1 MTRTPSPSESSRED
15 KNGRPSKSACS
26 AGMECC
32 ILPAG
37 RMKLMPIACQFVAS
51 AAKNSLL
58 IAVAIAAVGCASSK
72 QRTPSAMSKYV
83 SADGITI
90 PEDIQRTSP
99 GIIFTTS
106 PGRESGIMLQGPGI
120 LATLS
125 YTGQMET
132 AGDGKL
138 GGGTEKFKPTRI
150 ETIKDSE
157 HDKDQLFAVSSFSID
172 DNGFLIV
179 KDDSGSSY
187 RIKLGLNLNGA
198 IEDLGKGSR

>member
-1 MTRTPSPSESSRED
+1 MLPPTR
-15 KNGRPSKSACS
+15 
-26 AGMECC
+26 
-32 ILPAG
+32 I
-37 RMKLMPIACQFVAS
+37 KLIPIACQFIAS
-51 AAKNSLL
+51 AAKNWLL
-58 IAVAIAAVGCASSK
+58 IAIAIAAVGCASSK
-72 QRTPSAMSKYV
+72 QKTPSAMSKYV

-90 PEDIQRTSP
+90 PEDSQRRSP

-125 YTGQMET
+125 YTGKMET

-138 GGGTEKFKPTRI
+138 GGGTEKFKPIRI
-150 ETIKDSE
+150 ETMKDSE
-157 HDKDQLFAVSSFSID
+157 HDKDQSFAVSSFLID
-172 DNGFLIV
+172 EDGFLII
-179 KDDSGSSY
+179 KDESGSSY